1 MSKLKIIL
9 GATRPTRA
17 ADRVVPWV
25 TSVAAVGYSA
35 GIGGGIRAIEQARA
49 GGELLPGKARMRAA
63 MLNAESAKGTAA

>member
-1 MSKLKIIL
+1 
-9 GATRPTRA
+9 
-17 ADRVVPWV
+17 VPWV
-25 TSVAAVGYSA
+25 ASVAAVGYSA